1 MLKKISLCCVMLFGL
16 GLSACGLQPSTS
28 TVPAMTEGSIKP
40 IANAHDESITITSK
54 NFTEQIVLGKIA
66 VLIAK
71 ASGFDVTDMTN
82 VPGSQPSRNL
92 MVSGQA
98 DLAFEYTGTAWLAYL
113 GHEGGIPEKQKQWQ
127 AVHDADLA
135 NGLTWGQP
143 APLNNTYAF
152 AVRPEFAK
160 QHNKIGRAH
169 V

>member
-1 MLKKISLCCVMLFGL
+1 M
-16 GLSACGLQPSTS
+16 
-28 TVPAMTEGSIKP
+28 
-40 IANAHDESITITSK
+40 
-54 NFTEQIVLGKIA
+54 
-66 VLIAK
+66 LIAK

-113 GHEGGIPEKQKQWQ
+113 GHEGGIPDKQKQWQ

-152 AVRPEFAK
+152 AV
-160 QHNKIGRAH
+160 GRNSQNSTTSLSFLILPLFQWRSALCAWNRNLTPALMA
-169 V
+169 